1 MNRKSTNPRYDR
13 SLKRSSR
20 IPLTLIDASV
30 RANIARDLRVFAAA
44 IHAWRPCHAQT
55 IQRYAAQ
62 INDSY
67 TAAQAVSNY
76 TTTPQLGGPF
86 AEPAFTDPS
95 FSSGTFTES
104 TFLETSSGPP
114 E

>member
-1 MNRKSTNPRYDR
+1 MRKRNPNPRYDR
-13 SLKRSSR
+13 SLRRSSR
-20 IPLTLIDASV
+20 IPLTLIDGSS
-30 RANIARDLRVFAAA
+30 RANIARDLQVFAAS

-67 TAAQAVSNY
+67 TAAQAIANY
-76 TTTPQLGGPF
+76 TTTPQLAGPY
-86 AEPAFTDPS
+86 AEPTFTDATFANPS
-95 FSSGTFTES
+95 FSEPTFSEIT
-104 TFLETSSGPP
+104 TGPA